1 MSRYLSPLLFSFST
15 NWQFAG
21 LNLADASIFI
31 ECAMILATFDISKA
45 VENGVT
51 IEPSGEYTTGTVR

>member
-1 MSRYLSPLLFSFST
+1 
-15 NWQFAG
+15 
-21 LNLADASIFI
+21 
-31 ECAMILATFDISKA
+31 MILATFDISKA